1 MMYDQIPES
10 ESDWVLR
17 SLDLTLRTIACV
29 AEAAAKVNGR
39 SVVSVVRDLADQA
52 IIWAELIDAAPLSEL
67 DGAPPNEAEI
77 EAAMLVA
84 RSTAG
89 LAARYRSSRARF
101 SPEVSRALTCCTA
114 DLDVHGRWA
123 AENLR
128 KMEVAGFA
136 ERLRTTWSGLPSRQE
151 FLGPYSVL
159 STRRETGRPIPAAPP
174 CPASGEGASS
184 AA

>member
-1 MMYDQIPES
+1 MYDQIPES
-10 ESDWVLR
+10 QSDWVLR

-29 AEAAAKVNGR
+29 AEAAAGENGR
-39 SVVSVVRDLADQA
+39 TVVSVVRDLADQA
-52 IIWAELIDAAPLSEL
+52 IIWAELIDARSLRDL
-67 DGAPPNEAEI
+67 DCAPPNEGEI

-101 SPEVSRALTCCTA
+101 GPEVSRALTCCTA
-114 DLDVHGRWA
+114 DLDVHRRWA
-123 AENLR
+123 AEHLR
-128 KMEVAGFA
+128 EMEVAGFGD
-136 ERLRTTWSGLPSRQE
+136 RLRTTWSRLPSRQE
-151 FLGPYSVL
+151 FIGPYSVL
-159 STRRETGRPIPAAPP
+159 NTCREPGHSIPAATP

>member
-1 MMYDQIPES
+1 MYDQIPES

-29 AEAAAKVNGR
+29 AEAATRANGR
-39 SVVSVVRDLADQA
+39 TVVSVVRDLADQA
-52 IIWAELIDAAPLSEL
+52 IIWADLIDAALPVEL

-77 EAAMLVA
+77 NAAMLVA

-123 AENLR
+123 AEHLR
-128 KMEVAGFA
+128 EMEVAGFA

-151 FLGPYSVL
+151 FLGPDFVL
-159 STRRETGRPIPAAPP
+159 NTRRETECPIPAAPP
-174 CPASGEGASS
+174 CPASGERASS

>member
-1 MMYDQIPES
+1 MYDQIPES

-123 AENLR
+123 AEHLR
-128 KMEVAGFA
+128 EMEVAGFA

-151 FLGPYSVL
+151 FLGPDFVL
-159 STRRETGRPIPAAPP
+159 NTRRETECPIPAAPP
-174 CPASGEGASS
+174 CPASGERASS